1 PAQAKAARH
10 KQAEL
15 PAVFKDPQLLRD
27 HSTMRQGHPLLGAA
41 GATGQ
46 HLQQARDFGNA
57 AVSRNMASPW
67 GGNLPAIQG
76 SEWAD
81 VLPVDW
87 SQVPPI
93 LSLTDFPLIAGGVG
107 ALAAPSG
114 HRLE

>member
-1 PAQAKAARH
+1 
-10 KQAEL
+10 
-15 PAVFKDPQLLRD
+15 
-27 HSTMRQGHPLLGAA
+27 
-41 GATGQ
+41 
-46 HLQQARDFGNA
+46 
-57 AVSRNMASPW
+57 SRNMASPW

-114 HRLE
+114 HRLEGLGRGLGYSLGMGLGRSLGDTAAYYGGVGPWWRLGANLAGLV